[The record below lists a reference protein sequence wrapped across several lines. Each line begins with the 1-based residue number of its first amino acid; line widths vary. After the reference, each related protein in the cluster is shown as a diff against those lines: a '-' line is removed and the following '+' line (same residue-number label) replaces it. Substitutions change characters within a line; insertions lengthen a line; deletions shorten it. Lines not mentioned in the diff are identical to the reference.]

1 MLSMG
6 TGVLDGV
13 DGAYAAH
20 IWSEVDAGTV
30 SCEPGPRMAN
40 TDWFRI
46 DQLTPLNRSFDLRI
60 QPHGVLPG

>member
-1 MLSMG
+1 MIG

-30 SCEPGPRMAN
+30 SCGARPRMAN

-46 DQLTPLNRSFDLRI
+46 DVRGTS
-60 QPHGVLPG
+60 